1 MSSEIYGFAVMK
13 DLGALN
19 SWLSATDLAE
29 CCATAL
35 EHGVEIE
42 HVSELVRRRGLP
54 MPERARCLEKWPRPL
69 RIETLGELAVVRDGE
84 RLRPSRKTQK
94 KPLELLRVLVDTG
107 RAGLAAAAE
116 ALWPDAEGDAA
127 HHALETAVYRL
138 RKLLGY
144 RGRWSCGTGVSSSTR
159 PRCGW
164 MRGASHRSA

>member
-1 MSSEIYGFAVMK
+1 
-13 DLGALN
+13 
-19 SWLSATDLAE
+19 
-29 CCATAL
+29 
-35 EHGVEIE
+35 
-42 HVSELVRRRGLP
+42 

-94 KPLELLRVLVDTG
+94 KPLELLRVLVDHG
-107 RAGLAAAAE
+107 PRGAGLAAAAE

-144 RGRWSCGTGVSSSTR
+144 PRAVVLRDGRVFLDPATVWVDAWSEPSQRLTG
-159 PRCGW
+159 
-164 MRGASHRSA
+164 